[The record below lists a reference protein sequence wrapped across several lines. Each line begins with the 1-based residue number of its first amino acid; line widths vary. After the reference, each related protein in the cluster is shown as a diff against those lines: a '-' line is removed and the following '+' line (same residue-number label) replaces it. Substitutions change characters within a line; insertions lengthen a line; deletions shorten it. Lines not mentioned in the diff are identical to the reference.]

1 MNSPCSAP
9 SLFINS
15 PFLTDLVLNG
25 LHTLTLR
32 ELGFQGCE
40 AQRGWLNP
48 YLICTPHQRE

>member
-1 MNSPCSAP
+1 MNGPCSAP